1 MKTGEELDH
10 VSMCKQARVNTY
22 ILYTAHALPTSN
34 SLLAFTVLTSLSKNT
49 VMVVPRGTSSSLSL
63 GLFSVTC
70 VARSSK
76 VASTGE
82 EALVLASLADI
93 RRGTPECPRWGEEG
107 EEGEEGGGR

>member
-1 MKTGEELDH
+1 
-10 VSMCKQARVNTY
+10 
-22 ILYTAHALPTSN
+22 
-34 SLLAFTVLTSLSKNT
+34 
-49 VMVVPRGTSSSLSL
+49 MVVPRGTSSSLSL

-70 VARSSK
+70 VARSSE

-107 EEGEEGGGR
+107 EEGEEGGGRGGRGEMSDMHEPRAPTIYRIVMK